1 MNSELLAM
9 LDFLEQE
16 REIDK
21 TTLFTLVE
29 EALTFSAEKEL
40 GETVNEPRVVIN
52 RQNGDIVTWADFEV
66 VKDVGDRRTEVSLA
80 DAKQYKKDAKIGD
93 IVTCEYET
101 TKSLTRIAAQATK
114 QAIMQKLRMLEK
126 ERVQEEYAESVGEL
140 LAGTVRY
147 FEKGDVVIDL
157 GTAEGALSQQDRIPS
172 EDYHNGDHITVILR
186 DVNVKRSGP
195 SLICSRTHPDL
206 VRKLFEREV
215 TEIAEGVVEIKAI
228 AREAGY
234 RTKIAVSSSEDRIDP
249 VGACVGLRGAR
260 VKAIVRELNREKL
273 DIVHWTTDA
282 KQLITE
288 ALKPAEVIKV
298 ELDYDEHTAKVTVS
312 DEQYSLA
319 VGKRGHNAK
328 LARQLTG
335 WEIDISRFQYEE
347 EKSFESRLEEVKAMF
362 QKIDGVSEE
371 IAQNM
376 VNNGYLSLDGIAA
389 SEVPDIINIDGI
401 DEELAEV
408 ILKYAREKT
417 NS

>member
-9 LDFLEQE
+9 LDYLEQE

-21 TTLFTLVE
+21 ATLFTLVE
-29 EALTFSAEKEL
+29 DALTFSAQKEL
-40 GETVNEPRVVIN
+40 GETVVNPKVLIN
-52 RQNGDIVTWADFEV
+52 RTNGDIVTWADFEV
-66 VKDVGDRRTEVSLA
+66 VEEVGDRRTEVSKE
-80 DAKQYKKDAKIGD
+80 DAKGYKLDAELGD
-93 IVTCEYET
+93 VVSCEYQT

-126 ERVQEEYAESVGEL
+126 ERVQEEFAEHVGEL
-140 LAGTVRY
+140 LNGTVRY

-206 VRKLFEREV
+206 VKKIFEREV

-234 RTKIAVSSSEDRIDP
+234 RTKIAVSSSEGRIDP

-273 DIVHWTTDA
+273 DIVHWTEDA

-288 ALKPAEVIKV
+288 ALKPAEVRCREKRPQCQTG
-298 ELDYDEHTAKVTVS
+298 ETA
-312 DEQYSLA
+312 D
-319 VGKRGHNAK
+319 
-328 LARQLTG
+328 
-335 WEIDISRFQYEE
+335 
-347 EKSFESRLEEVKAMF
+347 RLEHRH
-362 QKIDGVSEE
+362 IP
-371 IAQNM
+371 
-376 VNNGYLSLDGIAA
+376 LSVRRGKD
-389 SEVPDIINIDGI
+389 V
-401 DEELAEV
+401 
-408 ILKYAREKT
+408 
-417 NS
+417 